1 MARGRGKL
9 TPQDEEYKKIISAR
23 LNKLLSE
30 HDIKQSHLADVLN
43 IPRSSF
49 NEYVKGNTL
58 PNPGN
63 VQKIADYFGL
73 MKSDIDPRFLPRNKT
88 NITPLPSSQPEITQ
102 IYNTLSQDSKTKL
115 LKYAKLLQE
124 ADSIEYYEVIAT
136 TKLSAGVGYAFN
148 EDDQEKVYVENKPP
162 YYEIASFVNG
172 DSMEPN
178 YHSGDIV
185 YLVDKGLST
194 YNGQVCAVSYQG
206 RTYVKRVYTEKD
218 RLRLK
223 SINEKYEDIY
233 IDFPPT
239 DGDYLRIYEVIGT
252 DSTVTL

>member
-1 MARGRGKL
+1 MELNKYVGAKIKQFRLEKKL
-9 TPQDEEYKKIISAR
+9 T
-23 LNKLLSE
+23 
-30 HDIKQSHLADVLN
+30 QSQLADYLNTTKQTISRYENGDRKANQDVLFELTELFEKS
-43 IPRSSF
+43 IDDF
-49 NEYVKGNTL
+49 F
-58 PNPGN
+58 PNQTVN
-63 VQKIADYFGL
+63 QK
-73 MKSDIDPRFLPRNKT
+73 STPS
-88 NITPLPSSQPEITQ
+88 NITPLQPEITQ
-102 IYNTLSQDSKTKL
+102 IYNALSQSGKSKL

-124 ADSIEYYEVIAT
+124 ADSIEYFEVIAT

-172 DSMEPN
+172 DSMEPK

-194 YNGQVCAVSYQG
+194 YNGQVCAVSYQD
-206 RTYVKRVYTEKD
+206 RTYLKRVFTEKD
-218 RLRLK
+218 CLRLV
-223 SINEKYEDIY
+223 SINQKYPDKY

>member
-1 MARGRGKL
+1 MNEKEINVFVGDKIRELRLRKGL
-9 TPQDEEYKKIISAR
+9 TQKELAEKIGMGHTTIANYEKGIRAPKK
-23 LNKLLSE
+23 NK
-30 HDIKQSHLADVLN
+30 I
-43 IPRSSF
+43 F
-49 NEYVKGNTL
+49 
-58 PNPGN
+58 
-63 VQKIADYFGL
+63 KIANVLGYSVDDFFPNQTPNQ
-73 MKSDIDPRFLPRNKT
+73 KPAPS
-88 NITPLPSSQPEITQ
+88 NITPFPSSSQPEITQ

-162 YYEIASFVNG
+162 YYEIASFING
-172 DSMEPN
+172 DSMEPK

-194 YNGQVCAVSYQG
+194 YNGQVCAVSYQD
-206 RTYVKRVYTEKD
+206 RTYLKRVFTEKG
-218 RLRLK
+218 RLRLE
-223 SINEKYEDIY
+223 SINPRYKDIY
-233 IDFPPT
+233 IDFPPI

>member
-1 MARGRGKL
+1 MNILGNSIKELRKS
-9 TPQDEEYKKIISAR
+9 KKMTQ
-23 LNKLLSE
+23 KQLSE
-30 HDIKQSHLADVLN
+30 LTGLKQNTISNHENGNRSLDECDIRVYAKALGVEPQQLFDM
-43 IPRSSF
+43 R
-49 NEYVKGNTL
+49 
-58 PNPGN
+58 
-63 VQKIADYFGL
+63 
-73 MKSDIDPRFLPRNKT
+73 KSET
-88 NITPLPSSQPEITQ
+88 SNITPLPSSQPEIAQ
-102 IYNTLSQDSKTKL
+102 IYNALSQDSKTKL

-124 ADSIEYYEVIAT
+124 ADNIEYYEVIAT

-162 YYEIASFVNG
+162 YYEIASFING
-172 DSMEPN
+172 DSMEPK

-194 YNGQVCAVSYQG
+194 YNGQVCAVSYQD
-206 RTYVKRVYTEKD
+206 RTYLKRVFTEKG
-218 RLRLK
+218 RLRLE
-223 SINEKYEDIY
+223 SINTRYKDIY

>member
-1 MARGRGKL
+1 MELNKYVGAKIKQFRLEKKL
-9 TPQDEEYKKIISAR
+9 T
-23 LNKLLSE
+23 
-30 HDIKQSHLADVLN
+30 QSQLADYLSTTKQTISRYENGDRKANQDVLFELTELFGKS
-43 IPRSSF
+43 IDDF
-49 NEYVKGNTL
+49 F
-58 PNPGN
+58 PNQTAI
-63 VQKIADYFGL
+63 QKSAP
-73 MKSDIDPRFLPRNKT
+73 S
-88 NITPLPSSQPEITQ
+88 NITPLSSPQLEITQ
-102 IYNTLSQDSKTKL
+102 IYNTLSQDSKSKL

-124 ADSIEYYEVIAT
+124 TDNIEYYEVIAT

-172 DSMEPN
+172 DSMEPK

-218 RLRLK
+218 CLRLK

-252 DSTVTL
+252 DSTVSL